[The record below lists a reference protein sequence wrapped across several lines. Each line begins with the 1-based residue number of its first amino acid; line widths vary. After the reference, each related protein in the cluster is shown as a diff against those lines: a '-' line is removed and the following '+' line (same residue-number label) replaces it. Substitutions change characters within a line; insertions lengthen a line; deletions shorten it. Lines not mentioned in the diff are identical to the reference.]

1 MRCRVAFFEPAR
13 GMCGYIEND
22 SVLENRLV
30 TLPPTCFERIEN
42 VFELLKE

>member
-1 MRCRVAFFEPAR
+1 MCDVGLHFFGPAR

-30 TLPPTCFERIEN
+30 TLPPN
-42 VFELLKE
+42 VF